1 MRGVKL
7 NVLANLS
14 GSAWSALMAIAF
26 IPAYIKL
33 MGVEAYALV
42 GVFISLQATFAILD
56 LGLSQTLS
64 RELARLGGSAESHQR
79 MIDTAKTLECL
90 YWVGSVAIIVV
101 VLSLS
106 YYISHHWLT
115 PKSIDQ
121 GIITRALM
129 LMAVIMGLRWPVTLY
144 TGGLNGLQRQVLLN
158 SIVIFFATFQNVGA
172 LIALLFIKPTIEVYF
187 YWQLVV
193 AITQVVFMKLALWHC
208 LPSGKGRFSNDV
220 LSDVWRFALGM
231 TGIAA
236 LSTILTQLDKIIL
249 SRILDLQE
257 FGYYVFASTIAAA
270 IFKLV
275 GPFFNAYLPRFSQ
288 IISAGDSEELS
299 RTYNQ
304 GCQLIALFVIP
315 IALIL
320 SVFST
325 PILLLWTGDSSLVE
339 KSALIF
345 SLLVIGNTVN
355 GLMTIP
361 YVFQIAHGWTKFAL
375 YQNLGAVLFFVPFLW
390 VVTNKWGGLGAASSW
405 VFLNVMLF
413 LVNIH
418 MMYKWL
424 LKESKIHWY
433 RDAVIFPVMAG
444 LFGVSIAYGCMA
456 FSGALFFDLA
466 RLFVSLLMCVI
477 FVAFALPA
485 IRRWSLD
492 KISEK
497 FEGK

>member
-1 MRGVKL
+1 M
-7 NVLANLS
+7 
-14 GSAWSALMAIAF
+14 
-26 IPAYIKL
+26 
-33 MGVEAYALV
+33 
-42 GVFISLQATFAILD
+42 
-56 LGLSQTLS
+56 
-64 RELARLGGSAESHQR
+64 
-79 MIDTAKTLECL
+79 
-90 YWVGSVAIIVV
+90 
-101 VLSLS
+101 
-106 YYISHHWLT
+106 
-115 PKSIDQ
+115 
-121 GIITRALM
+121 
-129 LMAVIMGLRWPVTLY
+129 
-144 TGGLNGLQRQVLLN
+144 
-158 SIVIFFATFQNVGA
+158 
-172 LIALLFIKPTIEVYF
+172 
-187 YWQLVV
+187 
-193 AITQVVFMKLALWHC
+193 
-208 LPSGKGRFSNDV
+208 
-220 LSDVWRFALGM
+220 
-231 TGIAA
+231 
-236 LSTILTQLDKIIL
+236 
-249 SRILDLQE
+249 
-257 FGYYVFASTIAAA
+257 
-270 IFKLV
+270 
-275 GPFFNAYLPRFSQ
+275 
-288 IISAGDSEELS
+288 
-299 RTYNQ
+299 
-304 GCQLIALFVIP
+304 
-315 IALIL
+315 
-320 SVFST
+320 
-325 PILLLWTGDSSLVE
+325 
-339 KSALIF
+339 
-345 SLLVIGNTVN
+345 IGNTVN